1 MSMLCSAVSC
11 FITSCSI
18 ACALRCYV
26 TSCSVP
32 WCNVTSRHVV
42 SCYVTSL
49 CRAAVCH
56 VTSRR
61 VPLCHAVLSPAKQAE
76 DIKIVTTVPSGEASA
91 AVDQS
96 TTYPTK
102 GKLEYFRPCIQVSG
116 QPALALE
123 ATLTSLQVQVE
134 HQTCFIASTNGTNFT
149 VSTRTSGTPN
159 LFHRKHKWFGTS
171 TNFTVSTSGSPN
183 LLLRKCKWSSGS
195 TYFTVS

>member
-1 MSMLCSAVSC
+1 MLHHAMLCSAVARYVTSCCVMLCQVILCRAMSMLCSAVSC

-61 VPLCHAVLSPAKQAE
+61 VPLCHAVFSAAKQAE
-76 DIKIVTTVPSGEASA
+76 DIKIVTTVPSEEAPA

-96 TTYPTK
+96 TTYTTK
-102 GKLEYFRPCIQVSG
+102 GRLEYFRPCIQVSG
-116 QPALALE
+116 LPALALV
-123 ATLTSLQVQVE
+123 ATLTSQQVQVE
-134 HQTCFIASTNGTNFT
+134 HQTCFTASTNSLE
-149 VSTRTSGTPN
+149 VALTSP
-159 LFHRKHKWFGTS
+159 
-171 TNFTVSTSGSPN
+171 
-183 LLLRKCKWSSGS
+183 
-195 TYFTVS
+195 